1 MCILSTAIKGSR
13 LEDTLLVSELLRKN
27 KAGSYLKKKK
37 KKSPE
42 WAGQGGAR
50 LQSQHSGGKGW
61 QISVSSWLAWS
72 T

>member
-37 KKSPE
+37 KKKALS
-42 WAGQGGAR
+42 GQGKVEHAF
-50 LQSQHSGGKGW
+50 SP
-61 QISVSSWLAWS
+61 S
-72 T
+72 TREVKAGRSL